1 MTKELRTVYLETLFE
16 QVQEWTE
23 KVKELRKEAAVEAG
37 TGWTWSV
44 TQLGK
49 AMQQLT
55 ALENAAAELAT
66 A

>member
-1 MTKELRTVYLETLFE
+1 MTKELSAIYMEALHE
-16 QVQEWTE
+16 QIRDWAQ
-23 KVKELRKEAAVEAG
+23 KVKTLREEAAVEAG
-37 TGWTWSV
+37 TGCIGSV
-44 TQLGK
+44 TQLGQ